1 MALTQSLFETTDAL
15 NHAFCERIS
24 SLLAQGIEE
33 NGRASLIVSGGRTP
47 AALFHALS
55 EVPLAWD
62 KIDLSLADERWVA
75 PSDDASN
82 EKMVR
87 AKLLINHAAKAN
99 FIGLKT
105 AHADA
110 IDAVQTC
117 TDNFAQVIRPFD
129 IVILGMG
136 EDGHT
141 ASLFPCSEQ
150 VKEGLDLD
158 SKQMFIA
165 VQPTTAPNQ
174 RMSLT
179 LAALLNSKHVFLHL
193 TGASKKDVLAKA
205 LAGDDE
211 FAMPIRAVLNNTN
224 VELMWAP

>member
-1 MALTQSLFETTDAL
+1 MPIIQSLFTSTDAL
-15 NHAFCERIS
+15 NQDFCQRITD
-24 SLLAQGIEE
+24 LLTQGIAQ

-47 AALFHALS
+47 AALFAALS
-55 EVPLAWD
+55 NVDLAWD
-62 KIDLSLADERWVA
+62 KVDISLADERWVD
-75 PSDDASN
+75 SNDDASN

-87 AKLLINHAAKAN
+87 EKLLVNKAAKAN

-105 AHADA
+105 SHSDA
-110 IDAVQTC
+110 QDAVATC
-117 TDNFAQVIRPFD
+117 TANFANVALPFD
-129 IVILGMG
+129 VLILGMG

-150 VKEGLDLD
+150 IAQGLDRD
-158 SKQMFIA
+158 SQQMFIA
-165 VQPTTAPNQ
+165 VQPTTAPHQ

-193 TGASKKDVLAKA
+193 TGESKKDVLAKA
-205 LAGDDE
+205 LADDNE
-211 FAMPIRAVLNNTN
+211 LAMPIRAVLNNTR

>member
-15 NHAFCERIS
+15 NEQFCQRIS
-24 SLLAQGIEE
+24 AILKKGIEE
-33 NGRASLIVSGGRTP
+33 TGRASLIVSGGRTP
-47 AALFHALS
+47 AALFLALS
-55 EVPLAWD
+55 EVPLAWEKVD
-62 KIDLSLADERWVA
+62 ISLVDERWVA
-75 PSDDASN
+75 PYDDASN

-105 AHADA
+105 SHN
-110 IDAVQTC
+110 DAVDAVATC
-117 TDNFAQVIRPFD
+117 TENVSHIQQPFD
-129 IVILGMG
+129 VVILGMG

-150 VKEGLDLD
+150 VEAGLDLD
-158 SKQMFIA
+158 TTAMFIA

-179 LAALLNSKHVFLHL
+179 LRALMNTKHVFLHL
-193 TGASKKDVLAKA
+193 TGSSKKDVLAKA

-211 FAMPIRAVLNNTN
+211 LDMPIRAVLNNIN

>member
-1 MALTQSLFETTDAL
+1 MALVQSLFGTTDAL
-15 NHAFCERIS
+15 NQAFCRRIS
-24 SLLAQGIEE
+24 TLLKQGIEE

-47 AALFHALS
+47 AALFGALS
-55 EVPLAWD
+55 QVPLAWD
-62 KIDLSLADERWVA
+62 KVDISLADERWVD

-87 AKLLINHAAKAN
+87 AKLLINHAAAAN

-105 AHADA
+105 SATNAE
-110 IDAVQTC
+110 DAVNTC
-117 TDNFAQVIRPFD
+117 TANFSDVAKPFD
-129 IVILGMG
+129 VLILGMG

-141 ASLFPCSEQ
+141 ASLFPCSAQ
-150 VKEGLDLD
+150 ITQGLDID
-158 SKQMFIA
+158 SEQMFIA

-179 LAALLNSKHVFLHL
+179 LPALLKSKHIFLHL
-193 TGASKKDVLAKA
+193 TGESKKDVLAKA
-205 LAGDDE
+205 LADDNE
-211 FAMPIRAVLNNTN
+211 LEMPIRAVLNNTR

>member
-1 MALTQSLFETTDAL
+1 MSLSENNFQSTDEL
-15 NHAFCERIS
+15 NATFAERIVNI
-24 SLLAQGIEE
+24 LKAGISE

-47 AALFHALS
+47 KALFNSLS
-55 EVPLAWD
+55 NV
-62 KIDLSLADERWVA
+62 DLDWSKVDISLADERWVGVD
-75 PSDDASN
+75 DDASN

-87 AKLLINHAAKAN
+87 RELLKNNAAAAN

-105 AHADA
+105 EHADA
-110 IDAVQTC
+110 KDAVETC
-117 TDNFAQVIRPFD
+117 TANLANLHTPFD
-129 IVILGMG
+129 VLILGMG

-150 VKEGLDLD
+150 IHQGLD
-158 SKQMFIA
+158 QGARRTYIA

-179 LAALLNSKHVFLHL
+179 LPALLNSKNIFLHL
-193 TGASKKDVLAKA
+193 TGVSKKQVLDEAIKG
-205 LAGDDE
+205 GDE
-211 FAMPIRAVLNNTN
+211 HAMPIRAVLNNAD